1 MRGILGITGR
11 GGMQLGWDNRDFR
24 DKRDRDER
32 DFRDKRERGNA
43 AWLG

>member
-1 MRGILGITGR
+1 MEAVLPRGRTVAR
-11 GGMQLGWDNRDFR
+11 DERDFR

-32 DFRDKRERGNA
+32 DFRDNRERGNA